1 MAPTM
6 RMNRSLAVSA
16 AALAVI
22 AALTLGAARVSAQ
35 QTYPQTLYWGAGL
48 IDIPV
53 AWVAP
58 VSGDFAISFSGNS
71 FNSSPATPQVAEVPS
86 MNTNGAFSLS
96 FWGRIEIGIA
106 LYSSDPEWG
115 AFANGLIID
124 EEKFRAKSGASHWIP
139 SLAVGLRNVGPYTHI
154 DRYTFGY
161 SLYPAPPGGNSGT
174 VVKDPD
180 SLHQNFKTAMTV
192 YGVLTKSFALHEL
205 NNNWGKTNFSVS
217 LGYGNGLFSDDGGL
231 GKAYSNQKTGGIFGG
246 VKVDFYPSERSI
258 LSFMLE
264 QNAWAWNLGGS
275 YDYRGLRI
283 GLYYLNMF
291 PGAAD
296 TGAAAHLYNYSKF
309 GFSLSWQSNVL
320 GVVHGDF
327 LQQQEQQLQA
337 EVASMQKEIAARQQ
351 RIAGLELEIQR
362 YEAQNLLEIEQ
373 RRAAAEQALKQEKD
387 ALQQLEDRL
396 QRLEQNAPTPPPPPP
411 PPSAPPTR

>member
-6 RMNRSLAVSA
+6 RKNRSLVALAGAFAVT
-16 AALAVI
+16 AALS
-22 AALTLGAARVSAQ
+22 LGAPRASAQ

-58 VSGDFAISFSGNS
+58 VSGDFAISFSGQS
-71 FNSSPATPQVAEVPS
+71 FNSAPTSPMLAEVPS

-96 FWGRIEIGIA
+96 FWGRVEIGIA
-106 LYSSDPEWG
+106 LYSSNPEWG
-115 AFANGLIID
+115 AFASGVLLD
-124 EEKFRAKSGASHWIP
+124 EEKFRQKSGAEHWIP

-161 SLYPAPPGGNSGT
+161 ELFPAPSGSTSGT
-174 VVKDPD
+174 VVHDPD

-192 YGVLTKSFALHEL
+192 YGVLTKSFALNEI
-205 NNNWGKTNFSVS
+205 NSSWGKTNFSIS

-231 GKAYSNQKTGGIFGG
+231 GKAYANQSTGGFFGG
-246 VKVDFYPSERSI
+246 MKVDFYPSDRSI

-264 QNAWAWNLGGS
+264 QNAWNWNLGGS
-275 YDYRGLRI
+275 YDYRGLRF
-283 GLYYLNMF
+283 GLYWMNLF
-291 PGAAD
+291 PGQAD
-296 TGAAAHLYNYSKF
+296 TGAAAQLYNYSKF
-309 GFSLSWQSNVL
+309 AFSLSWQSNVL
-320 GVVHGDF
+320 GIVHGDF

-373 RRAAAEQALKQEKD
+373 RRAAAEQALRQEKE

-396 QRLEQNAPTPPPPPP
+396 QRLEQNAPPPPPPP
-411 PPSAPPTR
+411 PPSANSPR

>member
-6 RMNRSLAVSA
+6 RKDHRLVASA
-16 AALAVI
+16 AALAVV
-22 AALTLGAARVSAQ
+22 AMLTIGAARVSAQ

-71 FNSSPATPQVAEVPS
+71 FNSTPATPVINEVPS

-96 FWGRIEIGIA
+96 FWGRLEIGIA
-106 LYSSDPEWG
+106 IYSSDPEWG
-115 AFANGLIID
+115 AFASGLILD
-124 EEKFRAKSGASHWIP
+124 EEKFRMKSGAAHWVP
-139 SLAVGLRNVGPYTHI
+139 SLAVGLRNVGSYTHI

-161 SLYPAPPGGNSGT
+161 ALFPAAPGSGDGT
-174 VVKDPD
+174 VVKEPD

-192 YGVLTKSFALHEL
+192 YGVLTKSFSLHEL
-205 NNNWGKTNFSVS
+205 KDSWGKTNFSVS

-246 VKVDFYPSERSI
+246 IKMDIPTSERST

-264 QNAWAWNLGGS
+264 QDAWQWNIGGS

-283 GLYYLNMF
+283 GLYWLNLA
-291 PGAAD
+291 PGTAD
-296 TGAAAHLYNYSKF
+296 TGAAGHLYNYSKF

-327 LQQQEQQLQA
+327 LQKQEQELQT

-351 RIAGLELEIQR
+351 RIASLELEIQR

-373 RRAAAEQALKQEKD
+373 RRAAAEQALKQEKE

-396 QRLEQNAPTPPPPPP
+396 QRLEQNAPPTPPPPPP
-411 PPSAPPTR
+411 PAQPPR

>member
-1 MAPTM
+1 MAITM
-6 RMNRSLAVSA
+6 RMNRSSVALA
-16 AALAVI
+16 AALAGVI
-22 AALTLGAARVSAQ
+22 ALAGSASRASAQ

-48 IDIPV
+48 MDIPV

-58 VSGDFAISFSGNS
+58 VSGDFALSYSGQS
-71 FNSSPATPQVAEVPS
+71 FNSAPTTPQLSEVPS

-96 FWGRIEIGIA
+96 FWGRVEIGLAI
-106 LYSSDPEWG
+106 YSSNPEWG
-115 AFANGLIID
+115 VFANGLLLD
-124 EEKFRAKSGASHWIP
+124 EEKFRPKSGAEHWVP
-139 SLAVGLRNVGPYTHI
+139 SLAIGLRNVGPYTHV

-161 SLYPAPPGGNSGT
+161 ELFPAPPGSTSGT
-174 VVKDPD
+174 VVHDPD

-192 YGVLTKSFALHEL
+192 YGVVTKSFALNEIKDG
-205 NNNWGKTNFSVS
+205 WGKTNFSVS

-231 GKAYSNQKTGGIFGG
+231 GKAYSNQSTGGIFGG
-246 VKVDFYPSERSI
+246 IKVDFYPSERSI

-264 QNAWAWNLGGS
+264 QNAWQWNLGGS

-283 GLYYLNMF
+283 GLYYMNMF
-291 PGAAD
+291 PGAVD
-296 TGAAAHLYNYSKF
+296 TGAAASLYNYSKF
-309 GFSLSWQSNVL
+309 AFSLSWQSNVL

-373 RRAAAEQALKQEKD
+373 RRAAAEQALRQEKD

-396 QRLEQNAPTPPPPPP
+396 QRLEQNSPTAPPP
-411 PPSAPPTR
+411 PPSKPPR